1 MRAVRTEDKEQYLEA
16 ARTWE
21 YDRMRS
27 AIQSRRMAWTVAAGA
42 CALAVVAVG
51 TIAML
56 MPLKTVVPYVIRVD
70 RSTGEIEI
78 VTALKGP
85 QPRTYDDAVNR
96 YFIAQYV
103 RLREGWLNDAARE
116 NAYTVMLMS
125 QQAESGRYLASVES
139 GNKNAPSNLYGD
151 KGYVSIAIRTISY
164 LSPTVAQV
172 RFSKVITMGQN
183 TPVAQNW
190 NAILTF
196 KYTTAPE
203 HEKDRTINPLG
214 FQVVNYRSDPEA

>member
-27 AIQSRRMAWTVAAGA
+27 AIQSRRVAWTVAAGA

-70 RSTGEIEI
+70 RSTGETEI

-172 RFSKVITMGQN
+172 RFSKVITTGQN

-203 HEKDRTINPLG
+203 HEKDRNINPLG

>member
-1 MRAVRTEDKEQYLEA
+1 MGTVKADDTQTYFETS
-16 ARTWE
+16 RTWE
-21 YDRMRS
+21 YDRMR
-27 AIQSRRMAWTVAAGA
+27 AALQSRRVAWGVAAGA
-42 CALAVVAVG
+42 CTLAVISVGAV
-51 TIAML
+51 AML
-56 MPLKTVVPYVIRVD
+56 APLKTVEPYVIRVD
-70 RSTGEIEI
+70 TSSGETQI

-85 QPRTYDDAVNR
+85 QPRTYDEAVNR
-96 YFIAQYV
+96 YFISQYV

-125 QQAESGRYLASVES
+125 DQAEGSRYLGGVES
-139 GNKNAPSNLYGD
+139 ANKNAPSNVYGD
-151 KGYVSIAIRTISY
+151 KGYVSISIRTISF

-172 RFSKVITMGQN
+172 RFTKIITFGQN
-183 TPVAQNW
+183 TPVAQSW

-196 KYTTAPE
+196 RYTTAPE

>member
-1 MRAVRTEDKEQYLEA
+1 MAAVKTEDKERYFET

-21 YDRMRS
+21 YDRMRA
-27 AIQSRRMAWTVAAGA
+27 AIQSRRIAWGVAGGA
-42 CALAVVAVG
+42 CALAVASVAAV
-51 TIAML
+51 AML
-56 MPLKTVVPYVIRVD
+56 TPLKTVQPYVIRVD
-70 RSTGEIEI
+70 KTSGETEI
-78 VTALKGP
+78 VTVLKGP

-96 YFIAQYV
+96 YFISQYV

-125 QQAESGRYLASVES
+125 DPAEGSRYLGSVQS
-139 GNKNAPSNLYGD
+139 GNRNAPSNIYGD
-151 KGYVSIAIRTISY
+151 KGYVSVAIRTISF

-172 RFSKVITMGQN
+172 RYAKIITFQQN

-196 KYTTAPE
+196 KYTAAPE
-203 HEKDRTINPLG
+203 HEKDRNLNPLG

>member
-1 MRAVRTEDKEQYLEA
+1 MARVKADDKDKYLET

-21 YDRMRS
+21 YDRMRD
-27 AIQSRRMAWTVAAGA
+27 AIQSKRLAWGVAAGA
-42 CALAVVAVG
+42 CALAVASVSAV
-51 TIAML
+51 AML
-56 MPLKTVVPYVIRVD
+56 TPLKTVQPYVIRVD
-70 RSTGEIEI
+70 RSSGETEI

-96 YFIAQYV
+96 YFISQYV

-116 NAYTVMLMS
+116 NAYSVMLMS
-125 QQAESGRYLASVES
+125 DQAEGSRYLGGVQS
-139 GNKNAPSNLYGD
+139 GNRNAPSNIYGD
-151 KGYVSIAIRTISY
+151 KGFVSIAIRTISF

-172 RFSKVITMGQN
+172 RYTKIITFGQN

-190 NAILTF
+190 NAIMTF
-196 KYTTAPE
+196 RYATAPE
-203 HEKDRTINPLG
+203 HEKDRNLNPLG

>member
-1 MRAVRTEDKEQYLEA
+1 MRAVKAEDKERYLET

-21 YDRMRS
+21 YDRMRA
-27 AIQSRRMAWTVAAGA
+27 AIQSRRVAWTVAGGA
-42 CALAVVAVG
+42 CRWRWSPSARSPCCAAQDRRALCHPG
-51 TIAML
+51 RSL
-56 MPLKTVVPYVIRVD
+56 D
-70 RSTGEIEI
+70 RRNRDRHGAE
-78 VTALKGP
+78 GP
-85 QPRTYDDAVNR
+85 QPHTYDDAVNR

-125 QQAESGRYLASVES
+125 QQAEAAAIWLVES
-139 GNKNAPSNLYGD
+139 SNKNAPSNVYGD
-151 KGYVSIAIRTISY
+151 GGYVSISIRSISY

-172 RFSKVITMGQN
+172 RFSKIITMGQN

>member
-1 MRAVRTEDKEQYLEA
+1 MGAVKAQDKDTYLES
-16 ARTWE
+16 ARSWE
-21 YDRMRS
+21 YDRMRA
-27 AIQSRRMAWTVAAGA
+27 AIQSRRVAWGVASGA
-42 CALAVVAVG
+42 CLLAVVAVG
-51 TIAML
+51 AVAML
-56 MPLKTVVPYVIRVD
+56 TPLKTVEPYVIRVD
-70 RSTGEIEI
+70 KATGETQVI
-78 VTALKGP
+78 TALKGP
-85 QPRTYDDAVNR
+85 QPQTYDDAVNR

-116 NAYTVMLMS
+116 NAYTVMLS
-125 QQAESGRYLASVES
+125 SDPGEGGRYLASVEA
-139 GNKNAPSNLYGD
+139 NNPYAPSHIYGD
-151 KGYVSIAIRTISY
+151 KGFVSIVIRTISF

-172 RFSKVITMGQN
+172 RYTRIITMGQN

-196 KYTTAPE
+196 KYITAPE

>member
-1 MRAVRTEDKEQYLEA
+1 MAAVKTEDKERYFET

-21 YDRMRS
+21 YDRTRA
-27 AIQSRRMAWTVAAGA
+27 AIQSKRVAWSVAGGA
-42 CALAVVAVG
+42 CALAVASVAA
-51 TIAML
+51 IAML
-56 MPLKTVVPYVIRVD
+56 TPLKTVQPYVIRVD
-70 RSTGEIEI
+70 RSSGETEI
-78 VTALKGP
+78 VTALKGA
-85 QPRTYDDAVNR
+85 QPRTYEDAVNR
-96 YFIAQYV
+96 YFISQYV

-125 QQAESGRYLASVES
+125 EPAEASRYLASVQS
-139 GNKNAPSNLYGD
+139 NNKNAPSNIYGD
-151 KGYVSIAIRTISY
+151 KGYVSIAIRTISF

-172 RFSKVITMGQN
+172 RYTKIITFGQN

-196 KYTTAPE
+196 RFTTAPE
-203 HEKDRTINPLG
+203 HEKDRNLNPLG

>member
-1 MRAVRTEDKEQYLEA
+1 MNAVKAEDKERYLES

-21 YDRMRS
+21 YDRMR
-27 AIQSRRMAWTVAAGA
+27 AAVQSRRVAWMVASGA
-42 CALAVVAVG
+42 CLLAVVSVGAV
-51 TIAML
+51 AL
-56 MPLKTVVPYVIRVD
+56 LAPLKTVVPYVIRVD
-70 RSTGEIEI
+70 RSTGETEI

-125 QQAESGRYLASVES
+125 EQAEAGRYLASVES
-139 GNKNAPSNLYGD
+139 SNKNAPSNIYGD
-151 KGYVSIAIRTISY
+151 GGFVSITIRSISY

-172 RFSKVITMGQN
+172 RFSKIITMGQN
-183 TPVAQNW
+183 AAVAQNW

-196 KYTTAPE
+196 KYSAAPE
-203 HEKDRTINPLG
+203 HEKDRVINPLG